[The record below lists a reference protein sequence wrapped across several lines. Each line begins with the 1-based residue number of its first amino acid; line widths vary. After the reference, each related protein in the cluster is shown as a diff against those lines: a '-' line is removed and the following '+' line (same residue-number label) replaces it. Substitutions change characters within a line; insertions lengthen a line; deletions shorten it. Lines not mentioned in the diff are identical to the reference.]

1 MEPTTIADIVSNI
14 GFPIATFC
22 AMFYL
27 CNVTIKENTNALTEL
42 AYLIRKKYENDSE

>member
-1 MEPTTIADIVSNI
+1 MEPTTIADIVSKV

-27 CNVTIKENTNALTEL
+27 CNATIKENTNALIEL
-42 AYLIRKKYENDSE
+42 SHLIRKKYDDEND